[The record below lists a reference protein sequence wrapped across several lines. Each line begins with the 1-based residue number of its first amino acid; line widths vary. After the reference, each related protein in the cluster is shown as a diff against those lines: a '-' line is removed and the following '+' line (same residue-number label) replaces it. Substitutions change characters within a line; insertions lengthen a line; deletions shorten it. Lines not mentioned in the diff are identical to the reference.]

1 MSAPVIPRTARGER
15 TRARLLDAARVAF
28 ARTMWAR
35 ARVEDVCREAGVGHG
50 TFYAYFPNRA
60 AVLEALVRRHA
71 TALYGLVEAPW
82 TSGDVRADVR
92 AVIGGFT
99 QLARDDADI
108 RALWAAAA
116 VSEPALADLERE
128 VRVQFVR
135 RIAAN
140 LAAAVEAGVARPELD
155 FEVAATALGLMVEQ
169 TAVLGGPLGGPLV
182 GPERLADALTDLWVH
197 AVYREGPA
205 DRESPADREGTATP
219 EGIVHAWPTP
229 GSSFDGRA
237 DGGAPPAPGPHGD
250 PS

>member
-1 MSAPVIPRTARGER
+1 MSAPVTPRTARGER

-28 ARTMWAR
+28 ARTTWAR
-35 ARVEDVCREAGVGHG
+35 ARVEDVCQEAGVGHG

-71 TALYGLVEAPW
+71 GVLYGLVEAPW

-99 QLARDDADI
+99 KLARDDADI
-108 RALWAAAA
+108 RALWAAA

-140 LAAAVEAGVARPELD
+140 LAAAVEAGVARPLLD
-155 FEVAATALGLMVEQ
+155 TEVAATALGLMVEQ
-169 TAVLGGPLGGPLV
+169 TAVLGGPLGGPPV
-182 GPERLADALTDLWVH
+182 EPERLADALTDLWVH
-197 AVYREGPA
+197 AVYRDAVAAPA
-205 DRESPADREGTATP
+205 
-219 EGIVHAWPTP
+219 GIVDAWPTP

>member
-1 MSAPVIPRTARGER
+1 
-15 TRARLLDAARVAF
+15 
-28 ARTMWAR
+28 
-35 ARVEDVCREAGVGHG
+35 
-50 TFYAYFPNRA
+50 
-60 AVLEALVRRHA
+60 
-71 TALYGLVEAPW
+71 VEAPW

-99 QLARDDADI
+99 KLARDDADI

-140 LAAAVEAGVARPELD
+140 LAAAVEAGVARPLLD
-155 FEVAATALGLMVEQ
+155 TEVAATALGLMVEQ
-169 TAVLGGPLGGPLV
+169 TAVLGGPLGGPPV
-182 GPERLADALTDLWVH
+182 EPERLADALTDLWVH
-197 AVYREGPA
+197 AVYRDAVAAPA
-205 DRESPADREGTATP
+205 
-219 EGIVHAWPTP
+219 GIVDAWPTP